1 MTDKEFPLPVNEAR
15 GEVALWVGAVPLVI
29 AAEMEGLSILS
40 SRLECKSLHDLFTR
54 LSATEVSATRAALP
68 SLTVTGDAA
77 EALKVLK
84 LKHFKAIAEAFS
96 KALSHHFDDDE
107 GNGAAVK
114 GKK

>member
-1 MTDKEFPLPVNEAR
+1 MAEKEFPLPVNEAR
-15 GEVALWVGAVPLVI
+15 GEVALWVGDVPLVI
-29 AAEMEGLSILS
+29 AAEMEGLSVLS

-54 LSATEVSATRAALP
+54 LSATEVSATRSALP
-68 SLTVTGDAA
+68 ALAVKGKA
-77 EALKVLK
+77 EDALKVLK
-84 LKHFKAIAEAFS
+84 LKAIAEAFS

>member
-1 MTDKEFPLPVNEAR
+1 MSEKEFPLPVNEAR
-15 GEVALWVGAVPLVI
+15 GEVALWVGDVPLVI
-29 AAEMEGLSILS
+29 AAEMEGLSVLS

-68 SLTVTGDAA
+68 ALAVKGKAEDA
-77 EALKVLK
+77 LNVLK